1 LPLLQRRLEPGQP
14 CAVVVAVAVVA
25 VCSFFA
31 AATVCCPSRVGCERE
46 CKRDGRFRQVL
57 RSVPGVLNLVLVL
70 QLSDPALVPDPALN
84 TPARRFVGLVS
95 AVQRRQLLMLPRRM
109 LLLMPRR
116 RPRTK
121 KMKKTG
127 RQFDARLLQMLAIP

>member
-1 LPLLQRRLEPGQP
+1 MPLQLSLPWRRWLFALSLPLLQRRLESGRP

-31 AATVCCPSRVGCERE
+31 AATVCCPSHVGCERE

-70 QLSDPALVPDPALN
+70 QLSDPALVPGPAL
-84 TPARRFVGLVS
+84 VV
-95 AVQRRQLLMLPRRM
+95 LLR
-109 LLLMPRR
+109 
-116 RPRTK
+116 
-121 KMKKTG
+121 
-127 RQFDARLLQMLAIP
+127 